1 MYTHIW
7 RKRAMA
13 SLSHHSKGKESLYQT
28 VTPVLELNNNSLL
41 SLRPYF
47 SVDRKTKPDIREA
60 ILNTAVFHT
69 KNGEQGERAR
79 KKAGAQQS
87 GLWAS
92 MQQWNPRDLSI
103 TGRLLLA
110 VVVGSIQARSI
121 ASLLIAMCTD
131 NTTHALYFHVCQSL
145 YGAPR
150 CFLACGLTAFT
161 VVLYFCFFGQVS
173 FKELS

>member
-1 MYTHIW
+1 
-7 RKRAMA
+7 MA

-92 MQQWNPRDLSI
+92 MQQ
-103 TGRLLLA
+103 
-110 VVVGSIQARSI
+110 
-121 ASLLIAMCTD
+121 
-131 NTTHALYFHVCQSL
+131 
-145 YGAPR
+145 
-150 CFLACGLTAFT
+150 
-161 VVLYFCFFGQVS
+161 
-173 FKELS
+173 